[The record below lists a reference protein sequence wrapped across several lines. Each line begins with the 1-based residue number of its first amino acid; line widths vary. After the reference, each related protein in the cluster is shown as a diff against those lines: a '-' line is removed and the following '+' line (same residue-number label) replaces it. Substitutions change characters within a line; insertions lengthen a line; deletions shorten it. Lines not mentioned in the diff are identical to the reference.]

1 MNGDNFALIDDCKN
15 DFNKIEDFIKKD
27 PLNSLCPYLISYSII
42 RACGCIE
49 VCVKNILFDY
59 LSKGAK
65 AETVKYLENQILESS
80 WNPSFGS
87 IQKLLDAINPNW
99 SSSFQSSLHGA
110 KEKGDLTSL
119 INLRN
124 DFAHGQ
130 KVTATIGNIIE
141 YFEGSCKVVEN
152 LNSIINTETA
162 A

>member
-15 DFNKIEDFIKKD
+15 DFNKIEEFIKKD

-49 VCVKNILFDY
+49 VCVKNVLFDY

-87 IQKLLDAINPNW
+87 IQKLLDVINQIGHPV
-99 SSSFQSSLHGA
+99 FKAAFMELKK
-110 KEKGDLTSL
+110 KE
-119 INLRN
+119 I
-124 DFAHGQ
+124 
-130 KVTATIGNIIE
+130 
-141 YFEGSCKVVEN
+141 
-152 LNSIINTETA
+152 
-162 A
+162 